1 MSIIFY
7 YLSLLA
13 KEATLFHFDSAVDDS
28 KHSILA
34 RQEETKVTTGSKAA
48 EQCVS
53 QDCLSKRMYL
63 SLAQMCILVCIC
75 LFHTGFNLCQASAI
89 ISKISCLEKT
99 FMLLSFIVVFLFS
112 FLIFRMQFPM
122 RFLRGSGVHGAK
134 LFFQDLGFYF
144 NFSLYKT
151 TIQAYLHFFL
161 GHVSGKGKPSAKASK
176 DSDPQRPGKGTR
188 EVKSADFKSSTSKL
202 LSEHEFGNDGDDVI
216 GKKDAVKQ
224 VETGHL
230 SS

>member
-1 MSIIFY
+1 MISAYLVLGIYAMSIIFY

-13 KEATLFHFDSAVDDS
+13 KEAALFHFDSAVDDS

-34 RQEETKVTTGSKAA
+34 RQGEMKVTTGSKAA

-53 QDCLSKRMYL
+53 QDCLMYL

-122 RFLRGSGVHGAK
+122 RFLRGSRVHGAK
-134 LFFQDLGFYF
+134 LFFQDLGFNF
-144 NFSLYKT
+144 NLSLHKT
-151 TIQAYLHFFL
+151 TIQAYLHFFP

-176 DSDPQRPGKGTR
+176 DSDP
-188 EVKSADFKSSTSKL
+188 
-202 LSEHEFGNDGDDVI
+202 
-216 GKKDAVKQ
+216 
-224 VETGHL
+224 
-230 SS
+230 